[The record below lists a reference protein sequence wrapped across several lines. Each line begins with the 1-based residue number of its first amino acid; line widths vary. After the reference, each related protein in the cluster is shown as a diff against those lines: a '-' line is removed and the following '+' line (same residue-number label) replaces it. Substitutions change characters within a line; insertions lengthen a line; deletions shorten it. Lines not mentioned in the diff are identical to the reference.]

1 MNETMDTFLIEDSYY
16 VPFAE
21 KTHISIE
28 RGSGVHVWDE
38 DGKQYLD
45 FTSGW
50 GVTCIGHANPVI
62 TDALLTQSRKIIQN
76 PNSGATYSPARSRL
90 LQLLHGI
97 LPPHLTRIYF
107 ANSGAE
113 ANDAAI
119 KIARK
124 VTGKKNII
132 STDMSF
138 HGRTISTV
146 SATGQDVHR
155 KKFNPLMP
163 GFFFVPYDDISAVA
177 EVIDQDVAAVIVE
190 PIQGEGGVNI
200 PSGSYLKDL
209 SELCRQK
216 DVFLIADEIQ
226 TGFFRTGSLFYST
239 EQGARP
245 DIITMA
251 KGIAGGFPFS
261 AFAVSDTVVRGIQA
275 GDHGGTYNGNPL
287 GCAVA
292 GAVIQYL
299 VDADIGTHVR
309 EIGNETVSRLEEWMN
324 RYPGAITDVRGRGLL
339 IALELS
345 EDTRAA
351 EITRRCLDQGLIL
364 NLKHGHIIRIF
375 PALTITSDEMEN
387 GLDIL
392 EKELAAAYSSKTDYQ

>member
-1 MNETMDTFLIEDSYY
+1 MNETFDTFLIEDSYY
-16 VPFAE
+16 IPFAE
-21 KTHISIE
+21 KTHLSIE
-28 RGSGVHVWDE
+28 KGDGIYVWDE
-38 DGKQYLD
+38 DDRQYMD

-50 GVTCIGHANPVI
+50 GVTCIGHANPII
-62 TDALLTQSRKIIQN
+62 TEALLSQSKKIIQN
-76 PNSGATYSPARSRL
+76 PNSGTTYSPSRSRL
-90 LQLLHGI
+90 IRLFHEI
-97 LPPHLTRIYF
+97 LPANLTHIYF

-132 STDMSF
+132 STEMSF

-155 KKFNPLMP
+155 NKFNPLMP
-163 GFFFVPYDDISAVA
+163 GFFFVPFNDIAAVK
-177 EVIDQDVAAVIVE
+177 ELIDQDVAAVIVE

-200 PSGSYLKDL
+200 PSKSYLQDL
-209 SELCRQK
+209 SSLCQK
-216 DVFLIADEIQ
+216 NGVILIADEIQ
-226 TGFFRTGSLFYST
+226 TGFFRTGTLFSSID
-239 EQGARP
+239 QGARP

-261 AFAVSDTVVRGIQA
+261 AFAVSEKVVNGIQK

-287 GCAVA
+287 GCAVSE
-292 GAVIQYL
+292 AVIRYL
-299 VDADIGTHVR
+299 IESDIGSHVNQ
-309 EIGNETVSRLEEWMN
+309 IGSETIDRLNGW
-324 RYPGAITDVRGRGLL
+324 RQKYPAAIADVRGKGLL
-339 IALELS
+339 IALELTNDS
-345 EDTRAA
+345 KAA
-351 EITRRCLDQGLIL
+351 EIVKQCLDKGLLL

-375 PALTITSDEMEN
+375 PALTITSEEMQK

-392 EKELAAAYSSKTDYQ
+392 ENELVSCYT

>member
-1 MNETMDTFLIEDSYY
+1 M
-16 VPFAE
+16 
-21 KTHISIE
+21 SIE
-28 RGSGVHVWDE
+28 KGDGVYVWDE
-38 DGKQYLD
+38 NCKQYLD

-50 GVTCIGHANPVI
+50 GVTCIGHANPII
-62 TDALLTQSRKIIQN
+62 TDALCTQSKKIIQN

-90 LQLLHGI
+90 IQLFHEI
-97 LPPHLTRIYF
+97 LPEHLTRIFF

-132 STDMSF
+132 STEMSF

-155 KKFNPLMP
+155 NKFNPLMP
-163 GFFFVPYDDISAVA
+163 GYFFVPFNDIAAVK
-177 EVIDQDVAAVIVE
+177 EIIDQDVAAVIVE

-200 PSGSYLKDL
+200 PSESYLLEL
-209 SELCRQK
+209 SEVCRK
-216 DVFLIADEIQ
+216 HGVLFIADEIQ
-226 TGFFRTGSLFYST
+226 TGFFRTGPLFYST
-239 EQGARP
+239 SKGAKP

-261 AFAVSDTVVRGIQA
+261 AFAVTDEVVKGIQK

-287 GCAVA
+287 GCAVSE
-292 GAVIQYL
+292 AVIRYL
-299 VDADIGTHVR
+299 IDSDIQSHVSNLGIETIKR
-309 EIGNETVSRLEEWMN
+309 LNEWKEK
-324 RYPGAITDVRGRGLL
+324 YPKAITEVRGQGLL
-339 IALELS
+339 IALELTDDS
-345 EDTRAA
+345 KSA
-351 EITRRCLDQGLIL
+351 EIVKRCQDNGLIL

-375 PALTITSDEMEN
+375 PALTITRSEMQS

-392 EKELAAAYSSKTDYQ
+392 EKEIVTCYS

>member
-1 MNETMDTFLIEDSYY
+1 MNETIDTFLIEDSYY
-16 VPFAE
+16 VPFAD

-28 RGSGVHVWDE
+28 KGDGVYVWDE
-38 DGKQYLD
+38 NGKQYLD

-50 GVTCIGHANPVI
+50 GVTCIGHASPII
-62 TDALLTQSRKIIQN
+62 TAALCEQSKKIIQN
-76 PNSGATYSPARSRL
+76 PNSGATYSPSRSRL
-90 LQLLHGI
+90 IRLFREI
-97 LPPHLTRIYF
+97 LPPHLTHVFF

-132 STDMSF
+132 STEMSF

-146 SATGQDVHR
+146 SATGQDIHR
-155 KKFNPLMP
+155 NKFNPLMP
-163 GFFFVPYDDISAVA
+163 GYFFVPFNDIDAIREIIDD
-177 EVIDQDVAAVIVE
+177 DVAAVLVE

-200 PSGSYLKDL
+200 PSASYLKDL
-209 SELCRQK
+209 STLCQK
-216 DVFLIADEIQ
+216 HGVLLIADEIQ
-226 TGFFRTGSLFYST
+226 TGFYRTGPLFSSID
-239 EQGARP
+239 QGAQP

-261 AFAVSDTVVRGIQA
+261 AFAVSETVVKGIQK

-287 GCAVA
+287 GCAVSE
-292 GAVIQYL
+292 AVIRHL
-299 VDADIGTHVR
+299 VETDISSHVKKIGSETIAHLNRWR
-309 EIGNETVSRLEEWMN
+309 EK
-324 RYPGAITDVRGRGLL
+324 YPGAISEIRGKGLL
-339 IALELS
+339 IAPELT
-345 EDTRAA
+345 DDGKAA
-351 EITRRCLDQGLIL
+351 EITNRCLEKGLIL

-375 PALTITSDEMEN
+375 PALTITTEEMRK

-392 EKELAAAYSSKTDYQ
+392 EAELQACYS

>member
-1 MNETMDTFLIEDSYY
+1 MNETIDTFLIEDSYY
-16 VPFAE
+16 VPFAD

-28 RGSGVHVWDE
+28 KGDGVYVWDE
-38 DGKQYLD
+38 NGKQYLD

-50 GVTCIGHANPVI
+50 GVTCIGHASPII
-62 TDALLTQSRKIIQN
+62 TAALFEQSKKIIQN
-76 PNSGATYSPARSRL
+76 PNSGATYSPSRSRL
-90 LQLLHGI
+90 IRLFHEI
-97 LPPHLTRIYF
+97 LPPHLTHVFF

-132 STDMSF
+132 STEMSF

-146 SATGQDVHR
+146 SATGQDIHR
-155 KKFNPLMP
+155 NKFNPLMP
-163 GFFFVPYDDISAVA
+163 GYFFVPFNDIDAIR
-177 EVIDQDVAAVIVE
+177 EIINDDVAAVLVE

-200 PSGSYLKDL
+200 PSASYLKDL
-209 SELCRQK
+209 STLCQK
-216 DVFLIADEIQ
+216 HGVLLIADEIQ
-226 TGFFRTGSLFYST
+226 TGFYRTGPLFSSID
-239 EQGARP
+239 QGAQP

-261 AFAVSDTVVRGIQA
+261 AFAVSETVVKGIQK

-287 GCAVA
+287 GCAVSE
-292 GAVIQYL
+292 AVIRHL
-299 VDADIGTHVR
+299 IESDISNHVKKIGSETIAHLNSWR
-309 EIGNETVSRLEEWMN
+309 EK
-324 RYPGAITDVRGRGLL
+324 YPGAISEVRGKGLL
-339 IALELS
+339 IALELT
-345 EDTRAA
+345 DDGKAD
-351 EITRRCLDQGLIL
+351 EITNRCLEKGLIL

-375 PALTITSDEMEN
+375 PALTITTEEMRK

-392 EKELAAAYSSKTDYQ
+392 EAELQACYS